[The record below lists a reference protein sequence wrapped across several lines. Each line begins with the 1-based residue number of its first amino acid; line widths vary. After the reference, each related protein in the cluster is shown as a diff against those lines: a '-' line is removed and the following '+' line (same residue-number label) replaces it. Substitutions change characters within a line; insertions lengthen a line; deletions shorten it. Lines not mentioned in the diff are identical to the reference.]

1 MTTQPS
7 AIHTTDRPTTTPTR
21 APTRPPTN
29 YPTNRHHQSTSL
41 PFSPSS
47 NLPTF
52 RSAPLSLPLIS
63 VVVPTYGRP
72 HLLDRCLAALI
83 AQDLDPDSYEIVVA
97 RDGGHDNGQS
107 REIRQVVARYVASP
121 RAPRVHYLP
130 LSHRAGP
137 GAARNAGWRAA
148 HGKIIA
154 FTDDDCIPDPGWLR
168 AGLAAFG
175 LTEHSDAPFGTAP
188 GRPPRNGS
196 ANPKSNIENPKS
208 IVGATGRLVMP
219 LPEAASDYAR
229 DAAHL
234 ADSDFVTANCFYRR
248 DVLEA
253 VGGFDERFGWREDSD
268 LLFRVW
274 KHARA
279 LDPPRR
285 LVRAPDAV
293 VVHPVRAAPWG
304 VSLSQQRKSRYN
316 ALLYKEH
323 PDLYRGYL
331 GLRTPWHYYGIV
343 AAALAGL
350 WSLTTGRRRSAG
362 LAAAM
367 WGALTGRFIVRRLA
381 GAALTPSHVAEMG
394 FTSLLIPFLSV
405 YWRLRGAIEH
415 RVFFL

>member
-1 MTTQPS
+1 MTTQPPV
-7 AIHTTDRPTTTPTR
+7 IHTTDRPTTTP
-21 APTRPPTN
+21 AHPPTHQPTN

-41 PFSPSS
+41 LISPSS

-52 RSAPLSLPLIS
+52 RSSPPPLPLIS

-97 RDGGHDNGQS
+97 RDGGHDDGQS
-107 REIRQVVARYVASP
+107 REIRQVVARYAASP
-121 RAPRVHYLP
+121 RAPRVHCLP

-148 HGKIIA
+148 RGEIIA
-154 FTDDDCIPDPGWLR
+154 FTDDDCIPEPGWLR
-168 AGLAAFG
+168 AGLAAFDHG
-175 LTEHSDAPFGTAP
+175 SPESKTKT
-188 GRPPRNGS
+188 PRWV
-196 ANPKSNIENPKS
+196 
-208 IVGATGRLVMP
+208 VGATGRLVMP
-219 LPEAASDYAR
+219 LPDAASDYAR
-229 DAAHL
+229 NAAHL

-304 VSLSQQRKSRYN
+304 VSLLQQRKSRYN

-350 WSLTTGRRRSAG
+350 WSLTTGRRCSAG

-381 GAALTPSHVAEMG
+381 GAALTPSHMAEMG
-394 FTSLLIPFLSV
+394 LTSLLIPFLSV
-405 YWRLRGAIEH
+405 YWRL
-415 RVFFL
+415 